1 MIINLYNSFHLG
13 DSVFIMILFYNIKN
27 YIENN
32 NIIINYYCMSIYHN
46 QLREF
51 ICSNNIKLL
60 DFTDTTSN
68 IDNAINVW
76 IGSNDFQENWFNNN
90 KSYNDF
96 YVSFFNNLLKK
107 INIDYELKYLQYTDP
122 DLLTRYN
129 KLDDKYKDIDYLIIN
144 SMPQSGQLHYD
155 ENEWNKL
162 CTELNKKYK
171 IVTTKKIDNILCTL
185 DNKLTIKDIAA
196 LSTRVKNIIAI
207 NTGVVPGL
215 LNEYTLNNIENFYYY
230 DNSLYYSYPKFIKS
244 DISKL
249 SDFYNQEQIIES
261 FINQE
266 NESIFNI
273 YNFILLL
280 IIILCLQKNI
290 I

>member
-1 MIINLYNSFHLG
+1 
-13 DSVFIMILFYNIKN
+13 MILFYNIKD

-32 NIIINYYCMSIYHN
+32 NIIINYYCLHTYHN
-46 QLREF
+46 QLNEF

-60 DFTDTTSN
+60 DFTDSTPN

-107 INIDYELKYLQYTDP
+107 INIEYELKYLQYTDP

-144 SMPQSGQLHYD
+144 SIPLSGQLDYD

-196 LSTRVKNIIAI
+196 LSTHVKKIIAI

-215 LNEYTLNNIENFYYY
+215 FNEYTLNNIENFYYY

-249 SDFYNQEQIIES
+249 SDFYNQEQIIEP

-266 NESIFNI
+266 NESIINI

-280 IIILCLQKNI
+280 IIILCLLKI
-290 I
+290 